1 MSAHDEDILDFDFV
15 EDATAES
22 PPRERQGGGR
32 PPGDGPPSGG
42 RGDGPRGP
50 RFPSAHGLMPL
61 LRLIGVIA
69 FAILIAV
76 LLVVWAQGCSNDQKQ
91 DAYADYNADMGTI
104 GSGSA
109 KIGKD
114 LATLITTPGL
124 KEAELETNLG
134 GLISQQEQGIARAE
148 ALDVPGPLRPGH
160 EKAIEALQF
169 RASGMQ
175 GMLETFRATATSK
188 DASAAGQL
196 LAAQGT
202 RLEAS
207 DVIWQDLF
215 RVPTQRTMEDEGVTG
230 LTVPASIFVE
240 NPELYSAR
248 SMASIWTR
256 IHGASTGGTPTGLH
270 GTGLS
275 SVTVQPEGVQLSTET
290 ETTIIVSTEL
300 AFDVAITNTGDFQ
313 EVGIEVKLTI
323 PKQPQSIVKTA
334 KLDVIDQ
341 GETKTVT
348 FRDFADVPFDKTTV
362 QVSVAPVPGEEN
374 TGNNTA
380 EYPVIFS
387 LEP

>member
-1 MSAHDEDILDFDFV
+1 M
-15 EDATAES
+15 T
-22 PPRERQGGGR
+22 
-32 PPGDGPPSGG
+32 
-42 RGDGPRGP
+42 
-50 RFPSAHGLMPL
+50 PL

-69 FAILIAV
+69 FAIVIAV

-134 GLISQQEQGIARAE
+134 GLISQQQQGIARAE

-175 GMLETFRATATSK
+175 GLLDTFRATATSK
-188 DASAAGQL
+188 DASAAGQQ

-230 LTVPASIFVE
+230 LIVAASIFVE

-300 AFDVAITNTGDFQ
+300 AFDIAITNTGDFQ

-334 KLDVIDQ
+334 KIDVIDQ

>member
-1 MSAHDEDILDFDFV
+1 MSVHDEDILDFDFV

-22 PPRERQGGGR
+22 PARERQGGGR
-32 PPGDGPPSGG
+32 PPDGGPPSDG
-42 RGDGPRGP
+42 RGGGFRGP
-50 RFPSAHGLMPL
+50 RFRVPHGWAPL
-61 LRLIGVIA
+61 LRLVGVIA

-91 DAYADYNADMGTI
+91 DAYADYTSDMGTV

-124 KEAELETNLG
+124 KEAELETRLG
-134 GLISQQEQGIARAE
+134 GLISRQQQGITQAE
-148 ALDVPGPLRPGH
+148 ALDVPGPVRPAH
-160 EKAIEALQF
+160 EQAIEALQF
-169 RASGMQ
+169 RVGGMQ
-175 GMLETFRATATSK
+175 GLLETFRSTATSE
-188 DASAAGQL
+188 DAAAAGQQ

-207 DVIWQDLF
+207 DVVWQDLF
-215 RVPTQRTMEDEGVTG
+215 RVPTQQTMEDEGVTG
-230 LTVPASIFVE
+230 LTAPVSIFVE
-240 NPELYSAR
+240 NPDLYSAR

-256 IHGASTGGTPTGLH
+256 IHGASTGGTPSGLH

-275 SVTVQPEGVQLSTET
+275 SVTVQPEGVQLSTED

-300 AFDVAITNTGDFQ
+300 AFDVAVTNTGDFQ
-313 EVGIEVKLTI
+313 EIGIEVKLTI
-323 PKQPQSIVKTA
+323 PKQPQPIVKTA
-334 KLDVIDQ
+334 KIDVIDQ

-348 FRDFADVPFDKTTV
+348 FRDVGEVPFDKTTV
-362 QVSVAPVPGEEN
+362 QISVDPVPGEEN
-374 TGNNTA
+374 TGNNSA